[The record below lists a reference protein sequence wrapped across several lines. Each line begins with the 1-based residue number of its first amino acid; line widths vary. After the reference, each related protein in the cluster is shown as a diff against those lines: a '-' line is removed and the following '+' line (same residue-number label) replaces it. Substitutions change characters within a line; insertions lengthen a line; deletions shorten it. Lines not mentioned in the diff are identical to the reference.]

1 MSVTLARG
9 GGLSADYFENVWF
22 FYTPVLSRIDA
33 QINFDWGDGAIT
45 PTAADYVS
53 VRWSG
58 RLLPRY
64 SEEYTFYVDAD
75 DGVRLWIN
83 DVQLVERWDSGANMT
98 AAKLSLKANT
108 FYRIKLE
115 YSTCM
120 RLSKHTSSYRTQVQG
135 QQWPRQN
142 VFVLGVAF
150 HRQGNHSGFATVG
163 HFLPSKYCCAIAIS
177 YDAHKGTM
185 KHTY

>member
-1 MSVTLARG
+1 MTVTLARG

-33 QINFDWGDGAIT
+33 QVDFDWGTGTIT

-64 SEEYTFYVDAD
+64 SEVYTFYVDAD

-83 DVQLVERWDSGANMT
+83 DVQLIDRWDTGANMT
-98 AAKLSLKANT
+98 AAKSSLKANI

-115 YSTCM
+115 
-120 RLSKHTSSYRTQVQG
+120 
-135 QQWPRQN
+135 
-142 VFVLGVAF
+142 
-150 HRQGNHSGFATVG
+150 
-163 HFLPSKYCCAIAIS
+163 
-177 YDAHKGTM
+177 
-185 KHTY
+185 

>member
-83 DVQLVERWDSGANMT
+83 DVQLIERWDSGANMT

-115 YSTCM
+115 YSKCM
-120 RLSKHTSSYRTQVQG
+120 RLSNHT
-135 QQWPRQN
+135 
-142 VFVLGVAF
+142 
-150 HRQGNHSGFATVG
+150 
-163 HFLPSKYCCAIAIS
+163 
-177 YDAHKGTM
+177 
-185 KHTY
+185 